1 MCLLQQVF
9 WCFLGNSHTERDW
22 LNGKPRDTIACDNSL
37 SAGSVSGII
46 SEWRNALTYPVAD
59 ALRELG
65 IMLRKSRI
73 TASQCALGF
82 KLASI
87 MKENGVGEDNFGLFI
102 SDVYNKCKNIGIQ
115 PEYISYN
122 MKQILDLAGSIPLSY
137 DSKLIGLKSE
147 IDKTNN
153 ELIIL
158 QKNLANKN
166 QVAKA
171 LGELILMGLDDQQ
184 ILNLAWALQ
193 SNISNKE
200 SLEADL
206 KKYGSLK
213 NSIEELNQ
221 ELRLLESQNKQ
232 MESRDRLNMP
242 KDLLEIW
249 EMQECTILAALVEV
263 AIGEK
268 VEINRLRTSIIETI
282 NLAIRSPDASYIF
295 KKAIDM
301 INVSD
306 KARMMIDNNNIIDNN
321 KMIDH

>member
-1 MCLLQQVF
+1 M
-9 WCFLGNSHTERDW
+9 
-22 LNGKPRDTIACDNSL
+22 
-37 SAGSVSGII
+37 
-46 SEWRNALTYPVAD
+46 TYPVAD